1 MMDGNGGAW
10 VFKKADPLS
19 TVFLKN
25 LQAQMSPEQQ
35 AYWIPKAQNFEICGT
50 YAQTELGH
58 GSNVRDIETTATF
71 DAKTDEIVLNSPT
84 LSSHKYWIG
93 CLGVMATHTLVVARF
108 IVDGKELGNHVFLVQ
123 VRDLQTHELVPN
135 VHIYEQGE
143 KTIGT
148 FASMDNGVMQFTN
161 KRIPRSQMLAGYVRL
176 DRDGTYHKSQNKMH
190 SYTSMVIVRGL
201 MSREIGQDVSKA
213 IVIALRYAAFRR
225 QFNRKDGAETRVIE
239 YASVRNRLF
248 PALCR
253 VSDVLDGSSQWV
265 INCLQGHN
273 DDVSRQANP

>member
-1 MMDGNGGAW
+1 
-10 VFKKADPLS
+10 
-19 TVFLKN
+19 
-25 LQAQMSPEQQ
+25 MSPEQQ
-35 AYWIPKAQNFEICGT
+35 AYWVPKARNFEICGT

-58 GSNVRDIETTATF
+58 GSNVKDIETTATF
-71 DAKTDEIVLNSPT
+71 DAETDEIVLNSPT

-93 CLGVMATHTLVVARF
+93 GLGVMATHTLVVARF
-108 IVDGKELGNHVFLVQ
+108 ILAGKELGNHVFLVQ
-123 VRDLQTHELVPN
+123 VRDLETHELVPN

-148 FASMDNGVMQFTN
+148 FASMDNGVMKFTQ

-176 DRDGTYHKSQNKMH
+176 DRDGTYHQSENKMH

-225 QFNRKDGAETRVIE
+225 QFNKKDDGAETRVIE

-253 VSDVLDGSSQWV
+253 VSYYYPPVRTV
-265 INCLQGHN
+265 HTNHFLQ
-273 DDVSRQANP
+273 RP